1 MDYFYIIPRLAL
13 WFSADNS
20 LSYRTMDG
28 EVVAVDCFVDCFWQ
42 NRYQIRYKCE
52 KIPVLLTDTVNSGT
66 KTVNKL
72 WGSLPS
78 IIDTDCIG

>member
-13 WFSADNS
+13 WFSADNP